1 MMTINAVSKYASR
14 KLKRKLAREERERS
28 MDAEM
33 AAKGM
38 KKIKVGRFEG
48 YVDEQTFLEYQKDTE
63 VWNEERVLATDYYA
77 LPVRYRHLQTA
88 LYRRGYEVTGKRPQ
102 DKDAVV

>member
-1 MMTINAVSKYASR
+1 MTNSESIGL
-14 KLKRKLAREERERS
+14 KLIR
-28 MDAEM
+28 
-33 AAKGM
+33 GM
-38 KKIKVGRFEG
+38 KLNAAEITYLRKYCKVE
-48 YVDEQTFLEYQKDTE
+48 DATE